1 VNGQLPS
8 IPLPEFDDRLR
19 PFAPDLPAPVVVALH
34 GHYGELRRWNA
45 SLSLVGLGTAKEIVE
60 RHYGESVAALSIV
73 DAAPGGPS
81 GRDLL
86 DVGSGAGFPG
96 LILAICRPT
105 LRVTLLEARGRKAEF
120 LRRSARAAAA
130 SVRVVEGFLDR
141 TLPHDVPEKLD
152 FVTLRAVKL
161 GPASWRA
168 LRARLA
174 PGGLV
179 LQWSG
184 PESPPPPGGFEQTSE
199 LVLATSRQRSI
210 RVWAATAA

>member
-1 VNGQLPS
+1 
-8 IPLPEFDDRLR
+8 
-19 PFAPDLPAPVVVALH
+19 
-34 GHYGELRRWNA
+34 
-45 SLSLVGLGTAKEIVE
+45 VGLGTAKEIVE

-73 DAAPGGPS
+73 DAAPGGLS

-96 LILAICRPT
+96 LILAICRPA
-105 LRVTLLEARGRKAEF
+105 LRVTLLEARRRKAEF
-120 LRRSARAAAA
+120 LRRSARSAAVD
-130 SVRVVEGFLDR
+130 VRVVEGFLDR
-141 TLPHDVPEKLD
+141 TLPDDVPEKLD

-184 PESPPPPGGFEQTSE
+184 PESAPPPGGFEQTSE
-199 LVLATSRQRSI
+199 LELAASRQRSI